1 MKRMLMSVG
10 LTAALV
16 TAAILLPLTSDD
28 ALAYQD
34 LEKKKSNVQNKQ
46 SKNREELKKKKQ
58 ELSELETKETNLKSD
73 IEKIDRQMTNTN
85 EKLEKKKEEI
95 NKTKTSIAKLKKQIK
110 SLKEKTKKRNEILKD
125 RMRSIQENGG
135 SVQYIDVLLGAKSFG
150 DFITRAGA
158 LSKIVDADNNLLEEQ
173 KKDLQEI
180 QNKETSLNKNLE
192 NLQKAHKDLK
202 ELMTKLDKQQK
213 KKTKVMN
220 QVKRDKDHAHEEL
233 GSLENEAEVLKE
245 QEKAIK
251 AEENYQ
257 QQVQAKSGSSSSD
270 IEDSSLSHPSVPSS
284 EGFIRPASGRFT
296 SGFGGRSLGNH
307 YGIDIAN
314 RGSGVPIYAAAAGT
328 VYNAR
333 YSSSYGNVVF
343 ITHHMNGQTYQTVYA
358 HMSSLK
364 VRSGQRVKQGQV
376 IGTMGN
382 TGRSYGQ
389 HLHFEIHKG
398 LWNNSKSNA
407 VDPADYIPL

>member
-1 MKRMLMSVG
+1 MKRMLMSMG
-10 LTAALV
+10 LTAALG
-16 TAAILLPLTSDD
+16 TAAILLPLTSDY

-34 LEKKKSNVQNKQ
+34 LEKKKSDVQNKQ
-46 SKNREELKKKKQ
+46 SKNQEELKKKQQ
-58 ELSELETKETNLKSD
+58 ELSELESKEANLKSD
-73 IEKIDRQMTNTN
+73 IEKIDSQMTDTN

-95 NKTKTSIAKLKKQIK
+95 NKTKTSIAKLQKQIK

-173 KKDLQEI
+173 RKDLQEI
-180 QNKETSLNKNLE
+180 QSKETSLNENLE
-192 NLQKAHKDLK
+192 NLQKALKDIK
-202 ELMTKLDKQQK
+202 ELMKKLDKQQK
-213 KKTKVMN
+213 EKTKVMN

-245 QEKAIK
+245 QESAIK
-251 AEENYQ
+251 AEEKYQ
-257 QQVQAKSGSSSSD
+257 QQVQAKSELSSN
-270 IEDSSLSHPSVPSS
+270 IEDSTLSNPSVPSS

-307 YGIDIAN
+307 YGVDIAN

-343 ITHHMNGQTYQTVYA
+343 ITHHINGQTYQTVYA

-389 HLHFEIHKG
+389 HLHFELHKG

-407 VDPADYIPL
+407 VDPADYISL